1 MAYKLPRIHYAW
13 FCSKLKLVFLKNVNA
28 TSKNDV
34 GAKTWA
40 QEAAFLEYW
49 LILPMVCKT
58 TKSCKSKI
66 STV

>member
-1 MAYKLPRIHYAW
+1 M
-13 FCSKLKLVFLKNVNA
+13 VFKKSVNA
-28 TSKNDV
+28 TSKTDV

-40 QEAAFLEYW
+40 KEAAFLEYW